1 MTMPELKSL
10 WERLLGAAPND
21 AQFELWGTLHSLETV
36 KHGIVKTAVK
46 NQSTGDLMTTDH
58 KIRFA
63 SAVMN
68 SSTAQKVNGQKDG
81 AL

>member
-1 MTMPELKSL
+1 MTIPDLKSL
-10 WERLLGAAPND
+10 WERLLGAAPSD

-68 SSTAQKVNGQKDG
+68 SSTAQKVNGQRG